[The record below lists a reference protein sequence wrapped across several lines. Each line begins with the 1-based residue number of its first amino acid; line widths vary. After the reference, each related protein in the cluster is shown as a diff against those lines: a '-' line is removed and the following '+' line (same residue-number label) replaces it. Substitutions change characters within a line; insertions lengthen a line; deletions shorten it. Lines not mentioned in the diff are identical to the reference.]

1 MTIKRRD
8 VEAALER
15 KGFRRRDADHAFFH
29 YYTQDGK
36 KTIVRTKTSQG
47 TKYKDIGTALIQR
60 MAKQCRISIQ
70 DFTDLVNC
78 SLSQDEYERK
88 LFERDEI

>member
-1 MTIKRRD
+1 MTLKRRD

-36 KTIVRTKTSQG
+36 KTSVRTKTSQG
-47 TKYKDIGTALIQR
+47 TKHKDIGASLIKR
-60 MAKQCRISIQ
+60 MAKQCKISIL

-78 SLSQDEYERK
+78 TLLQEEYERN
-88 LFERDEI
+88 LVERDEI